1 LGKFFGTD
9 GVRGV
14 ANKEL
19 TAELAFNIGWAG
31 ASLLASET
39 KRGKIVIGRDTRI
52 SGDLLESALISGICS
67 VGVDVLRVGVITTPA
82 ISYLTKS
89 YSADAGIVISAS
101 HNPAEYN
108 GIKFFGPSGFKI
120 PDEVED
126 EIEKKMQL
134 DELVSRPT
142 GGGVGVVKNVIDAK
156 ERYIEHVVST
166 IRGNLDGFKIA
177 LDCANGASYE
187 VSPGILRELGVDIFA
202 LNVEPDGLNINKEC
216 GSTCLDDIQE
226 IAKSHDVDLG
236 LAYDGDADRVIAVDE
251 KGNIVDGDFILAIC
265 AVYLKKM
272 GRLSKNT
279 VVTTVMTNLGF
290 DLAMRKEGINVVKT
304 DVGDKYVLQEM
315 LKCGAVLGGEQSGHI
330 IFLDHNATGDG
341 IITGVQLMSVIRDTG
356 EKLSEL
362 AAVMRRLPQVL
373 INVEVADKGK
383 LKKNE
388 NIWKAVEEADKKLEE
403 KGRILVRPSGT
414 EPLVRV
420 MVESDTEE
428 KANAV
433 AKKVADIVKKEL
445 G

>member
-19 TAELAFNIGWAG
+19 TAELAFNIGRAG
-31 ASLLASET
+31 ASLLVSKT

-142 GGGVGVVKNVIDAK
+142 GGGVGVVKNAIDAK

-166 IRGNLDGFKIA
+166 IHGDLDGFKIA

-187 VSPGILRELGVDIFA
+187 VSPRILRELGVDIFA

-216 GSTCLDDIQE
+216 GSTCLDDVQE
-226 IAKSHDVDLG
+226 ITKFHDVDLG

-251 KGNIVDGDFILAIC
+251 KGNIVDGDFILAVC

-272 GRLSKNT
+272 GRLPKNT

-290 DLAMRKEGINVVKT
+290 DLAMRREGINVVKT

-341 IITGVQLMSVIRDTG
+341 IITGIQLMSIIRDTG

-362 AAVMRRLPQVL
+362 AAIMRRLPQVL

-383 LKKNE
+383 LNRNE
-388 NIWKAVEEADKKLEE
+388 NIWKAVEEADKNLGEE
-403 KGRILVRPSGT
+403 GRILVRPSGT
-414 EPLVRV
+414 EPLIRV

-433 AKKVADIVKKEL
+433 AKKVADIVGKEL

>member
-19 TAELAFNIGWAG
+19 TAELAFNIGRAG
-31 ASLLASET
+31 ASLLVSKT

-52 SGDLLESALISGICS
+52 SGESALISGICS

-142 GGGVGVVKNVIDAK
+142 GGGVGVVKNAIDAK

-166 IRGNLDGFKIA
+166 IHGDLDGFKIA

-187 VSPGILRELGVDIFA
+187 VSPRILRELGVDIFA

-216 GSTCLDDIQE
+216 GSTCLDDVQE
-226 IAKSHDVDLG
+226 ITKFHDVDLG

-251 KGNIVDGDFILAIC
+251 KGNIV
-265 AVYLKKM
+265 
-272 GRLSKNT
+272 
-279 VVTTVMTNLGF
+279 
-290 DLAMRKEGINVVKT
+290 EG
-304 DVGDKYVLQEM
+304 
-315 LKCGAVLGGEQSGHI
+315 
-330 IFLDHNATGDG
+330 
-341 IITGVQLMSVIRDTG
+341 
-356 EKLSEL
+356 
-362 AAVMRRLPQVL
+362 
-373 INVEVADKGK
+373 
-383 LKKNE
+383 
-388 NIWKAVEEADKKLEE
+388 
-403 KGRILVRPSGT
+403 
-414 EPLVRV
+414 
-420 MVESDTEE
+420 
-428 KANAV
+428 
-433 AKKVADIVKKEL
+433 
-445 G
+445 